1 MHWIKKKKNVLGVW
15 YFLLIWGHIGENRSK
30 STVMELRGG
39 FTCAAGLLWCCS
51 VPPVKEPCVGSPG
64 FECFRYLD
72 LSRSRAAQ
80 RATSLKNH
88 RLLWERVPS
97 GLPPDLGT
105 ARRAV
110 ACGCSHPRS
119 SVGLPLVWVPPR
131 GTGSHGA
138 FWCFPI
144 SAWVMNTQTYRGV
157 QIHVRKQLFYCV
169 WKKNES
175 P

>member
-1 MHWIKKKKNVLGVW
+1 MFSELGIFSWFEGILERRGHKALSWSSEVVSRVLQD
-15 YFLLIWGHIGENRSK
+15 
-30 STVMELRGG
+30 
-39 FTCAAGLLWCCS
+39 LWCCS

-80 RATSLKNH
+80 RVTSLKNH

-97 GLPPDLGT
+97 GLPPGLGT
-105 ARRAV
+105 ARRAG
-110 ACGCSHPRS
+110 ACGCSRPRS
-119 SVGLPLVWVPPR
+119 SVGLPLVWVSPR
-131 GTGSHGA
+131 GTGSRGA

-157 QIHVRKQLFYCV
+157 QIHVRKIHVYCV